1 MCLLNSAP
9 MALSTVLLSC
19 AALSVVAYRESFAKI
34 QQELELEL
42 QEEEALQLRT
52 ELQEAFDAFEALEG
66 DVALFGDMLE
76 GRFAKAAKMLED
88 DPTSVFSRLQVG
100 FSRGQNLV
108 VVGAGGV
115 GKTETIKLAM
125 EDPVYK
131 SKASFDLRSWY
142 MDQVGMTKENRG
154 DYVKG
159 YAEDGTSA
167 VKAEQLRLLQERQD
181 SIKHEIGEK
190 EADILFFDEV
200 DLGNGFLNQDEL
212 DAMKLLLEWGNELA
226 PNKSKVVV
234 LHPLVSTQAAVHSVL
249 ASNGFPSPGD
259 ATWIDFSQ
267 PYTANQ
273 EAAMI
278 TGILYGRP
286 DAEVSSVVTRLQ
298 SYFMGMPNAYLPFLI
313 NKGGILD
320 ELSPMPLD
328 AAEEAMRSTV
338 KQKIGGRLIQINIG
352 FQASEAART
361 GIKLLL
367 DHPDATIQ
375 DEEARNGGVA
385 AMALEKQGATYVIP
399 PVMRD
404 AFRDYCK
411 DASDKDKAKVKPICD
426 E

>member
-9 MALSTVLLSC
+9 TALSTVLLSC
-19 AALSVVAYRESFAKI
+19 AALSVAAYRESFAKI

-42 QEEEALQLRT
+42 QEELQLRD
-52 ELQEAFDAFEALEG
+52 ELMEAFDAFEALEG
-66 DVALFGDMLE
+66 DGALFGDMRK
-76 GRFAKAAKMLED
+76 GRFFKASQMLDD
-88 DPTSVFSRLQVG
+88 DPTSVLSRLKLG
-100 FSRGQNLV
+100 FSRGQNIV

-115 GKTETIKLAM
+115 GKTDTIKLAM
-125 EDPVYK
+125 EDLNK

-159 YAEDGTSA
+159 YGEDGRSA
-167 VKAEQLRLLQERQD
+167 VKAEQLRLLQEGQD
-181 SIKHEIGEK
+181 KIKNEIGEK
-190 EADILFFDEV
+190 KADILFFDDV

-226 PNKSKVVV
+226 SNKAKVVV
-234 LHPLVSTQAAVHSVL
+234 LHPLVSTQGAVHSVL

-259 ATWIDFSQ
+259 AAWIDFSQ

-278 TGILYGRP
+278 TGILDGHNGT
-286 DAEVSSVVTRLQ
+286 EVSSVVSRLQ
-298 SYFMGMPNAYLPFLI
+298 SYFMGMPNAYLPFLV
-313 NKGGILD
+313 NKGGVLS
-320 ELSPMPLD
+320 ELSAMPLD
-328 AAEEAMRSTV
+328 AAEEAVRSTA
-338 KQKIGGRLIQINIG
+338 KQQIGGKLIQINIG

-367 DHPDATIQ
+367 DHPDAKIQ

-385 AMALEKQGATYVIP
+385 AMALEKQGSTYVVP

-404 AFRDYCK
+404 AFRDYCR
-411 DASDKDKAKVKPICD
+411 DASDKDKGKVKPICD